1 MFLCSVFSCFLFFLF
16 SWTIFHERSRME
28 GNYARKYEKL
38 YAQSCV
44 YLALFW
50 SKCYTISDIWSTR
63 LEVYDK
69 GIHDIEKV
77 AYLSGIMFVSKIF
90 EDISWNN
97 IFNIYFYIR
106 LRTAANGERRI
117 GYVDIRNIDLTKSLS
132 GRRAERSRFSLLE
145 Y

>member
-1 MFLCSVFSCFLFFLF
+1 MRKFIFFFLEDHFYFDEAF
-16 SWTIFHERSRME
+16 SFF
-28 GNYARKYEKL
+28 NVYAL
-38 YAQSCV
+38 
-44 YLALFW
+44 
-50 SKCYTISDIWSTR
+50 
-63 LEVYDK
+63 
-69 GIHDIEKV
+69 
-77 AYLSGIMFVSKIF
+77 KIF
-90 EDISWNN
+90 DNNILLKVKWTNYTVSWNN

>member
-1 MFLCSVFSCFLFFLF
+1 MEYNISCRKILCVFSCFLFFLF

-38 YAQSCV
+38 YAQSCA

-69 GIHDIEKV
+69 GIHDTEKV

-97 IFNIYFYIR
+97 IFNDISFHRVYTRICFFPTQ
-106 LRTAANGERRI
+106 RTSNNKEF
-117 GYVDIRNIDLTKSLS
+117 
-132 GRRAERSRFSLLE
+132 SRFWLQDIHT
-145 Y
+145 

>member
-1 MFLCSVFSCFLFFLF
+1 MEYNISCRKILCVSMFCFFVFPFFFYFLGQF
-16 SWTIFHERSRME
+16 ST
-28 GNYARKYEKL
+28 NDYARKYEKL
-38 YAQSCV
+38 YAQSCA

-69 GIHDIEKV
+69 GIHDTEKV

-97 IFNIYFYIR
+97 IFNDISFHRVYTRICFFPTQ
-106 LRTAANGERRI
+106 RTSNNKEF
-117 GYVDIRNIDLTKSLS
+117 
-132 GRRAERSRFSLLE
+132 SRFSLQDIHT
-145 Y
+145 